1 MGLHKVF
8 KIIALLLALA
18 GIVSLV
24 MVLVNGSGLDAQMY
38 VAYIILAL
46 TLLLVLVY
54 VLKGIFSGNL
64 KKTLMSIGAFLLVII
79 IAYVLADGTSV
90 EMRDGE
96 MLSESGSKWVGTGLY
111 TFYILAIMA
120 IGAMIFSGIK
130 KMSTR

>member
-90 EMRDGE
+90 ENER
-96 MLSESGSKWVGTGLY
+96 W
-111 TFYILAIMA
+111 
-120 IGAMIFSGIK
+120 
-130 KMSTR
+130 

>member
-8 KIIALLLALA
+8 KIIALLLAVA
-18 GIVSLV
+18 GIVSLI
-24 MVLVNGSGLDAQMY
+24 MVLVNGNGLDFQMY

-64 KKTLMSIGAFLLVII
+64 KKTLMSVGAFLLVII

-111 TFYILAIMA
+111 TFYILAILA
-120 IGAMIFSGIK
+120 IGAMVLSGIK